1 MPAFRSRLIPFTMNI
16 MFVRRGSLLAA
27 TLFACF
33 ATAAQPAVL
42 ERDRPL
48 ARTLRGG
55 EQHEYALRL
64 RAGMFAHVVVE
75 QQGIDVVVTAL
86 APDGRPV
93 AEIDSPNGA
102 QGPEPLGFAA
112 AASGV
117 HRVVVRS
124 FDASAGAGAYTIRL
138 DELLSAA
145 AWRERQTA
153 VLAWLR
159 GNAIPLRSAE
169 PGTPLDDL
177 APLRDVLQD
186 VHIVGLGEATHGSH
200 EIFTLKHRL
209 IEFLVTRLGFRV
221 LAFEGTAAGAES
233 INAYIHGRGD
243 RAAAMGALDTIWIT
257 STEELQSLVE
267 WLRAYNAGAASGDR
281 VQFVGLDPQGS
292 AAADATLR
300 AFLRTIGAEER
311 FRPLLDFIRTE
322 DEKAN
327 RFERTEIPPERTH
340 EIERL
345 IAFLVTREGELVRR
359 TSARD
364 YQSAL
369 DAARLLTQFAYF
381 NSGDALTRDTAMAEN
396 FFRAMQRTP
405 GARAIV
411 WAHNAHVSTSDR
423 SSYKPLGALLRS
435 VYGAAYYALA
445 TSFHGGAFRAQ
456 VPRSSPP
463 DLRTFTVPAAPA
475 GTVDA
480 TLAAL
485 RLPLA
490 IVDLRPAPPDTVAAW
505 LAEPRRMHWIGA
517 LYADTFTEAQ
527 RFQPFILHRDFDG
540 VVFVESTTAARPA
553 RAVTAAAWLDYWMGE
568 PR

>member
-1 MPAFRSRLIPFTMNI
+1 MVVMLGW
-16 MFVRRGSLLAA
+16 RGSLLAA
-27 TLFACF
+27 TFFACF
-33 ATAAQPAVL
+33 VTAAQPAVL
-42 ERDRPL
+42 ERGRPL
-48 ARTLRGG
+48 AQTLRGG
-55 EQHEYALRL
+55 ERHEYALRL
-64 RAGMFAHVVVE
+64 RAGMFAQVVVE

-86 APDGRPV
+86 APDGKAL

-112 AASGV
+112 TASGV
-117 HRVVVRS
+117 HRIVVRS
-124 FDASAGAGAYTIRL
+124 FDASAGPGAYTIRL
-138 DELLSAA
+138 DELLSPA
-145 AWRERQTA
+145 AWRERQAA

-159 GNAIPLRSAE
+159 GHAIPLRSSE

-177 APLRDVLQD
+177 APLRNVLQD
-186 VHIVGLGEATHGSH
+186 VRIVALGEATHGSH

-233 INAYIHGRGD
+233 INAYIDGRGD
-243 RAAAMGALDTIWIT
+243 RAAAMAALDTIWIT
-257 STEELQSLVE
+257 STEELQALVE
-267 WLRAYNAGAASGDR
+267 WLRAYNAGAAAAER
-281 VQFVGLDPQGS
+281 VQFVGLDPQGG

-300 AFLRTIGAEER
+300 AFLRTVGAEER
-311 FRPLLDFIRTE
+311 FRPLLDFIRSE

-327 RFERTEIPPERTH
+327 RFERTEIPPERVQ
-340 EIERL
+340 ELERL
-345 IAFLVTREGELVRR
+345 IAFLVTGEGELVRR

-364 YQSAL
+364 YVSAL
-369 DAARLLTQFAYF
+369 DAARLLAQFAYF
-381 NSGDALTRDTAMAEN
+381 NTSGGALTRDAAMAEN

-405 GARAIV
+405 GARAII
-411 WAHNAHVSTSDR
+411 WTHNAHISTSDR
-423 SSYKPLGALLRS
+423 SSYKPLGALLRNA
-435 VYGAAYYALA
+435 YGAAYYALA
-445 TSFHGGAFRAQ
+445 TSFSRGAFRAQ

-475 GTVDA
+475 GTIDA

-490 IVDLRPAPPDTVAAW
+490 FVDLRSAPPATVATW

-517 LYADTFTEAQ
+517 LYADTFAEAQ
-527 RFQPFILHRDFDG
+527 RFQPFVLHRDFDG
-540 VVFVESTTAARPA
+540 VVFVENTTAARPA
-553 RAVTAAAWLDYWMGE
+553 RVVTSAAWLDYWMVE